1 MSKVSTKNR
10 IRRNRILRA
19 LLESGELSLTDL
31 ARITGMGIPMVSSIV
46 ASEKH
51 GRFIRTREEKTADRA
66 GRPPILARLNG
77 ASGFVIGIDIGHL
90 NTNLVT
96 LNLAQETVA
105 FVHRPSPPL
114 QEGRRVVEWIR
125 SQVNGIVA
133 EHSLRMDRLMGV
145 GVSIPG
151 IVRGREGIGETY
163 LNFGGTPVR
172 EILHEML
179 EKPVHVEHDAKAM
192 ALGEHWFGAARRK
205 ANALCLNIGWGLGLG
220 IILDGRIFYGRDGYA
235 GEFGHIET
243 IPDGRLC
250 YCGRKGCLETV
261 ASGQAIGAVAR
272 ERIESGATSR
282 LTARTGGRVEAIDA
296 QMVVELA
303 NSGDQFCIEILDQ
316 AGRYL
321 GEGIASLITLFNP
334 EVIVLGGRV
343 SGAGEFILNPVRTTA
358 IQHSLVQLSRDV
370 EFLISPLGARAG
382 SLGVAML
389 AARDLFEVEHLNPS
403 AFV

>member
-19 LLESGELSLTDL
+19 LLEHGELSLTDL
-31 ARITGMGIPMVSSIV
+31 ARITGMGIPMVSSII

-90 NTNLVT
+90 NANLVV
-96 LNLAQETVA
+96 LNLAQEVVA
-105 FVHRPSPPL
+105 FVTHPSPPL
-114 QEGRRVVEWIR
+114 REERRVVEWIR
-125 SQVNGIVA
+125 SEVNGIVA

-163 LNFGGTPVR
+163 LHFGGTPVR
-172 EILHEML
+172 EILHDML
-179 EKPVHVEHDAKAM
+179 DKPVHVEHDAKAM
-192 ALGEHWFGAARRK
+192 ALGELWFGAARRK
-205 ANALCLNIGWGLGLG
+205 TNALCLNIGWGLGLG
-220 IILDGRIFYGRDGYA
+220 IILDGRLLYGRDGYA

-243 IPDGRLC
+243 IPDGQLC

-261 ASGQAIGAVAR
+261 ASGQAIGAAAR
-272 ERIESGATSR
+272 ERVKNGATSK
-282 LTARTGGRVEAIDA
+282 LTARTNGRVEAIDA

-321 GEGIASLITLFNP
+321 GEGLASLITLFNP

-343 SGAGEFILNPVRTTA
+343 SGAGNFILNPVRTTA
-358 IQHSLVQLSRDV
+358 VQHSLVQLSRDV
-370 EFLISPLGARAG
+370 EFLISPLGAQAG

>member
-10 IRRNRILRA
+10 IRRNRILRT
-19 LLESGELSLTDL
+19 LLEHGELSLTDL
-31 ARITGMGIPMVSSIV
+31 ARVTGMGIPMVSSII

-77 ASGFVIGIDIGHL
+77 TSGFVIGIDIGHL
-90 NTNLVT
+90 NANLVA
-96 LNLAQETVA
+96 LNLAQEIIA
-105 FVHRPSPPL
+105 FLTHPSPPL
-114 QEGRRVVEWIR
+114 GEEGRVVEWIR
-125 SQVNGIVA
+125 AEVNVIVA
-133 EHSLRMDRLMGV
+133 ENSLRMDRLMGV

-163 LNFGGTPVR
+163 LHFGGKPVR
-172 EILHEML
+172 EILHDL
-179 EKPVHVEHDAKAM
+179 LDKPVHVEHDAKAM
-192 ALGEHWFGAARRK
+192 ALGELWFGAARRK
-205 ANALCLNIGWGLGLG
+205 SNALCLNIGWGLGLG
-220 IILDGRIFYGRDGYA
+220 IIVEGRLFYGRDGYA

-243 IPDGRLC
+243 IPNGRLC

-261 ASGQAIGAVAR
+261 ASGQAIGAAAR
-272 ERIESGATSR
+272 ERVKDGATSM
-282 LTARTGGRVEAIDA
+282 LTARTNGRVDAIDA

-343 SGAGEFILNPVRTTA
+343 SGAGNFILNPVRTTA
-358 IQHSLVQLSRDV
+358 VQHSLVQLSRNVD
-370 EFLISPLGARAG
+370 FLTSPLGAKAG
-382 SLGVAML
+382 ALGVAML

>member
-19 LLESGELSLTDL
+19 LLEHGELSLTDL
-31 ARITGMGIPMVSSIV
+31 ARITGMGIPMVSSIIV
-46 ASEKH
+46 SEKH
-51 GRFIRTREEKTADRA
+51 GRFIRTREEKNADRA

-77 ASGFVIGIDIGHL
+77 TSGFVIGIDIGHL
-90 NTNLVT
+90 NANMVV
-96 LNLAQETVA
+96 LNLAQEVVA
-105 FVHRPSPPL
+105 FVTHPSPPL
-114 QEGRRVVEWIR
+114 REERRVVEWIR
-125 SQVNGIVA
+125 AEVNGIVA
-133 EHSLRMDRLMGV
+133 ENSLRMDRLLGV

-163 LNFGGTPVR
+163 LHFGGRPVR
-172 EILHEML
+172 EILHDML
-179 EKPVHVEHDAKAM
+179 DKPVHVEHDAKAM
-192 ALGEHWFGAARRK
+192 ALGELWFGAARRK
-205 ANALCLNIGWGLGLG
+205 THALCLNIGWGLGLG
-220 IILDGRIFYGRDGYA
+220 IIIDGRLFYGRDGYA

-243 IPDGRLC
+243 IPNGQLC

-261 ASGQAIGAVAR
+261 ASGQAIGAAAR
-272 ERIESGATSR
+272 ERVKNGATSK
-282 LTARTGGRVEAIDA
+282 LTERTRGRVDAIDA

-303 NSGDQFCIEILDQ
+303 NSGDQFCIEVLDQ

-321 GEGIASLITLFNP
+321 GEGLASLITLFNP

-343 SGAGEFILNPVRTTA
+343 SGAGNFILNPVRTTA
-358 IQHSLVQLSRDV
+358 VQHSLVQLSRDV
-370 EFLISPLGARAG
+370 EFLISPLGAKAG

>member
-1 MSKVSTKNR
+1 MSKVSTKIR

-19 LLESGELSLTDL
+19 LLEHGELSLTDL
-31 ARITGMGIPMVSSIV
+31 ARITGMGIPMVSSII

-77 ASGFVIGIDIGHL
+77 TSGFVIGIDIGHL
-90 NTNLVT
+90 NANMVV
-96 LNLAQETVA
+96 LNLAQEVVA
-105 FVHRPSPPL
+105 FVTHPSPPL
-114 QEGRRVVEWIR
+114 REERRVVEWIR
-125 SQVNGIVA
+125 TEVNGIVA
-133 EHSLRMDRLMGV
+133 ENSLRMDRLLGV

-163 LNFGGTPVR
+163 LHFGGRPVR
-172 EILHEML
+172 EILHGML
-179 EKPVHVEHDAKAM
+179 DKPVHVEHDAKAM
-192 ALGEHWFGAARRK
+192 ALGELWFGAARRK
-205 ANALCLNIGWGLGLG
+205 TNALCLNIGWGLGLG
-220 IILDGRIFYGRDGYA
+220 IILDGRLFYGRDGYA

-243 IPDGRLC
+243 IPDGQLC

-261 ASGQAIGAVAR
+261 ASGQAIGAAAR
-272 ERIESGATSR
+272 ERVKNGTTSK
-282 LTARTGGRVEAIDA
+282 LTARTNGRVEAIDA

-321 GEGIASLITLFNP
+321 GEGLASLITLFNP

-343 SGAGEFILNPVRTTA
+343 SGAGNFILNPVRTTA
-358 IQHSLVQLSRDV
+358 VQHSLVQLSRDV
-370 EFLISPLGARAG
+370 EFLISPLGAKAG